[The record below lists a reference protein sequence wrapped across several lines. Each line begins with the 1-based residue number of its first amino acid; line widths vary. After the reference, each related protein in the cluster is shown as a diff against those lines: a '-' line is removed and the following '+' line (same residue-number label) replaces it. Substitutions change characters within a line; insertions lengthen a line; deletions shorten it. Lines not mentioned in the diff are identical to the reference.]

1 MREGEY
7 MVINLYAILF
17 MLSLAMIIILAVI
30 GQKINITQY
39 TLLFS
44 AIMISILGDYVI
56 SISDTLHMALMGQC
70 MVYIGGVFTPMLMLF
85 STMKLLN
92 VKIPTA

>member
-7 MVINLYAILF
+7 MVVNLYAILF

-56 SISDTLHMALMGQC
+56 
-70 MVYIGGVFTPMLMLF
+70 
-85 STMKLLN
+85 
-92 VKIPTA
+92 